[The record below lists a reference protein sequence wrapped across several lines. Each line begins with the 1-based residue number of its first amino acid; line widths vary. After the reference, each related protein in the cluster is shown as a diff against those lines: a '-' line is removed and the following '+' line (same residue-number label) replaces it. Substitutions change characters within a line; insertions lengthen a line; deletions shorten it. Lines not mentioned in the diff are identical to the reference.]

1 MSLSPS
7 TYSVSRS
14 PTPWEV
20 LGPAATPD
28 DLPLF
33 ERCVAAEVDDDPRLL
48 SYDHVNRHD
57 VFVVQAADDDGA
69 EQIVDELLDRA
80 WARFCANDVPPL
92 S

>member
-28 DLPLF
+28 DLPIF
-33 ERCVAAEVDDDPRLL
+33 ERCVSAEVNDDPRLL
-48 SYDHVNRHD
+48 SHDHDAWRD
-57 VFVVQAADDDGA
+57 VFVVQAADDDVA

-80 WARFCANDVPPL
+80 WNRFCANDVPPL